1 MINYE
6 EFLSQDQINRLVKL
20 GIDASEFTE
29 QFVRGSG
36 KGGQKINK
44 TSSCVLLRHVPTGL
58 DVRMQKHRELQNNRR
73 SAWKLMLEKLEVLKL
88 GKASPKSIKMQK
100 LKKQKQKRYKKAV
113 LKIVESG
120 SN

>member
-1 MINYE
+1 MINYV
-6 EFLSQDQINRLVKL
+6 EFLNQDQINRLEKL
-20 GIDASEFTE
+20 GIDSREFTE

-44 TSSCVLLRHVPTGL
+44 TSSCVLLQHEPTGL

-88 GKASPKSIKMQK
+88 GKASPKNIKMQK
-100 LKKQKQKRYKKAV
+100 LRKQKQKRYKKAV
-113 LKIVESG
+113 LKIVG
-120 SN
+120 NDDN